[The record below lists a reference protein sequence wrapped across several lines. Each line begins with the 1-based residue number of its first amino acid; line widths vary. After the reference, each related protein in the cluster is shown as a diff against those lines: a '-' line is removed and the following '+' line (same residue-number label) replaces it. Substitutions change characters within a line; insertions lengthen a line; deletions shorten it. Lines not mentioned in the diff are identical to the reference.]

1 MGFNSRVKIYSLF
14 LLSIILFYWFTL
26 NKIRKTHTFFF
37 TSFHILLFFEHFV
50 KDFEDLDLQEC
61 GDVNMTDAW
70 LSQVC
75 IERNN
80 CFGDQ
85 RKANKVIIKRY
96 TKKNRLA
103 ENNIR

>member
-1 MGFNSRVKIYSLF
+1 MGFNSRVKIYCLF

-37 TSFHILLFFEHFV
+37 TSFHILLFFEYFV

-75 IERNN
+75 IERKN
-80 CFGDQ
+80 CFDDQ

-103 ENNIR
+103 ENNI

>member
-1 MGFNSRVKIYSLF
+1 MGFNSRVKIYCLF
-14 LLSIILFYWFTL
+14 LLSIILFYCFTL

-37 TSFHILLFFEHFV
+37 TSFHILLFFEYFV

-75 IERNN
+75 IERKN

-85 RKANKVIIKRY
+85 RKANKVIIERY

-103 ENNIR
+103 ENNI